1 MKIAV
6 VHRSLGITGGG
17 ERVCLSL
24 LAALDRTGHDV
35 ALRCVDPPHGVR
47 FAGGE
52 LYPAHPWSPCDAAC
66 RASHAALRRVR
77 LDLAA
82 ERGGGDAPPGRGGLF
97 DAGPGTDMLV
107 VTDGGFALD
116 RTDAPRVVLYCN
128 AVLREEGR
136 IDHLRKSRSPRAHLR
151 YYLAKRAD
159 RRVLRLARDD
169 RVLLVPNSADTRE
182 VVGRAVGREPGPVVH
197 PPVDLRRYSALR
209 RRAKEDAVAT
219 VARYA
224 PEKNLAGAARIM
236 SRAGAGRW
244 EVVGSAVHRY
254 QLDYHR
260 MVAGMVSGTGARL
273 RLNEGPGAVDD
284 ALGRA
289 RVYLHASKE
298 TFGIAVAEAVAA
310 GCVPVVPDNSA
321 HPETVPFAELRYGTE
336 EEAAGIVR
344 EALGGR
350 YDALLPALREHVQ
363 RFSEEAFQGHAR
375 DNRGAGVVAPLPP
388 AWACPEICPTSRT
401 AFLCTARAAR
411 RWCSRAMRPA
421 GRPSSCRRPSS
432 RTSCAR
438 TTRRGPHWSAQS
450 SGSRPP
456 GGPSGSGSSSGGGSG
471 GAPARM
477 RPSRPHAASTA
488 RTCSTTCCLS
498 R

>member
-1 MKIAV
+1 MRIAV
-6 VHRSLGITGGG
+6 VHRSLGVTGGG

-24 LAALDRTGHDV
+24 LKALDRTGHDV

-52 LYPAHPWSPCDAAC
+52 RFPALPWSPCDAAC
-66 RASHAALRRVR
+66 RASHITLRRVR
-77 LDLAA
+77 LDLASG
-82 ERGGGDAPPGRGGLF
+82 RGGTASPGRGGLF
-97 DAGPGTDMLV
+97 DAGPGTDALV
-107 VTDGGFALD
+107 VTDGGFALE
-116 RTDAPRVVLYCN
+116 RTDAPRVILYCN

-136 IDHLRKSRSPRAHLR
+136 IDHLRKSRSPRARLR
-151 YYLAKRAD
+151 YYLARRAD
-159 RRVLRLARDD
+159 RRVLRLARGEG
-169 RVLLVPNSADTRE
+169 VLLVPNSADTRE

-209 RRAKEDAVAT
+209 HRAKEDVVAT

-224 PEKNLAGAARIM
+224 PEKNLVGAARIM

-244 EVVGSAVHRY
+244 EVVGGAAHSY
-254 QLDYHR
+254 QLEYHR
-260 MVAGMVSGTGARL
+260 MVAGTAAGIGARL

-298 TFGIAVAEAVAA
+298 TFGIAVAEAIAA

-350 YDALLPALREHVQ
+350 YDRLLPALRDHVQ
-363 RFSEEAFQGHAR
+363 GFSEDAFQEAMLGIIEGR
-375 DNRGAGVVAPLPP
+375 EGA
-388 AWACPEICPTSRT
+388 
-401 AFLCTARAAR
+401 
-411 RWCSRAMRPA
+411 
-421 GRPSSCRRPSS
+421 
-432 RTSCAR
+432 
-438 TTRRGPHWSAQS
+438 
-450 SGSRPP
+450 
-456 GGPSGSGSSSGGGSG
+456 
-471 GAPARM
+471 
-477 RPSRPHAASTA
+477 
-488 RTCSTTCCLS
+488 
-498 R
+498 